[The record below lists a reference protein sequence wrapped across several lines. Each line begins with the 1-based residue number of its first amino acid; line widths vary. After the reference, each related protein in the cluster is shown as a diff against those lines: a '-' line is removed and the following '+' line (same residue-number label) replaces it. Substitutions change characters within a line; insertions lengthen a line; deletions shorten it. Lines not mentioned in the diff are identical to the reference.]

1 MEVGT
6 ERSKVQYST
15 SKLGQE
21 LLYHMAVLAT
31 NFELDGFRKNKK
43 RLMAVSMGMVRMA
56 KSQARKNRS
65 ESSDLFKDY
74 LALYLYEAV

>member
-6 ERSKVQYST
+6 ERRKVQYSM
-15 SKLGQE
+15 SKLGRE

-43 RLMAVSMGMVRMA
+43 RLIAVSMGMVRMA

-65 ESSDLFKDY
+65 ESPDLFKDY
-74 LALYLYEAV
+74 LALY

>member
-1 MEVGT
+1 
-6 ERSKVQYST
+6 
-15 SKLGQE
+15 
-21 LLYHMAVLAT
+21 MAVLAT

-65 ESSDLFKDY
+65 ESPDLFKDY
-74 LALYLYEAV
+74 LALY

>member
-15 SKLGQE
+15 SKLGRE

-74 LALYLYEAV
+74 LALY